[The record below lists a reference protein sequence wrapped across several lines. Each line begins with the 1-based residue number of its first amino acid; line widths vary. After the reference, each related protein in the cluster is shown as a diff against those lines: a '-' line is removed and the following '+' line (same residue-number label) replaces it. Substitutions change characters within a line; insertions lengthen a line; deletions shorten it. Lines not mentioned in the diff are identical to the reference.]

1 METRGPPSAPSG
13 HAWLRTGKPRQMLRF
28 PTRRSKPG
36 RCGIR
41 WREAHQAVGSRPH
54 PPCGCLEAP
63 AAKVRLGDGACF
75 CLEPLGA
82 AVVFHSEGTSF
93 LVAAFRGAL
102 GNLGFLCLIRN
113 GLQGAG
119 GAVNREHGG
128 AVRFSLCSL
137 GQMDFR
143 GEKALGFSRVGG

>member
-1 METRGPPSAPSG
+1 M
-13 HAWLRTGKPRQMLRF
+13 
-28 PTRRSKPG
+28 
-36 RCGIR
+36 
-41 WREAHQAVGSRPH
+41 
-54 PPCGCLEAP
+54 
-63 AAKVRLGDGACF
+63 
-75 CLEPLGA
+75 
-82 AVVFHSEGTSF
+82 
-93 LVAAFRGAL
+93 AAFRGAL